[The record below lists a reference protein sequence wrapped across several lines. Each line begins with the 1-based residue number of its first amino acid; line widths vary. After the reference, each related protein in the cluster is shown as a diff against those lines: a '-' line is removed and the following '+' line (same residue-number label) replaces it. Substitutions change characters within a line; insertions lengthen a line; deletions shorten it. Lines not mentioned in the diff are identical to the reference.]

1 LAPEEKEFVFSF
13 SPNVLTGELR
23 LYSHNTHI
31 TVCRESSGGALR
43 RRTMSAIAAG
53 TWTADE
59 LMNGKVV
66 SETGATISSSSS
78 VGSNGGGGTATTSPT
93 KLAPT
98 KQFSMMKMASKTK
111 KGGPM
116 DPMDWG
122 MPGHLTEEEV
132 AIFVSQLLLVVPV
145 CLFVCLFGRLFV
157 RSSLFI

>member
-1 LAPEEKEFVFSF
+1 
-13 SPNVLTGELR
+13 
-23 LYSHNTHI
+23 
-31 TVCRESSGGALR
+31 
-43 RRTMSAIAAG
+43 MSAIAAG

-78 VGSNGGGGTATTSPT
+78 VGSNGGGGTATTSPPT
-93 KLAPT
+93 KVAPT

-132 AIFVSQLLLVVPV
+132 AIFVSQ
-145 CLFVCLFGRLFV
+145 
-157 RSSLFI
+157 

>member
-1 LAPEEKEFVFSF
+1 LAPEENEFVFSF

-66 SETGATISSSSS
+66 SEETTGATISSSS
-78 VGSNGGGGTATTSPT
+78 VGSSNGGGGTATTSPT

-111 KGGPM
+111 KGGPI

-132 AIFVSQLLLVVPV
+132 AIFVSQLLVVVPV
-145 CLFVCLFGRLFV
+145 CLFVCLFV
-157 RSSLFI
+157 CSSLFI